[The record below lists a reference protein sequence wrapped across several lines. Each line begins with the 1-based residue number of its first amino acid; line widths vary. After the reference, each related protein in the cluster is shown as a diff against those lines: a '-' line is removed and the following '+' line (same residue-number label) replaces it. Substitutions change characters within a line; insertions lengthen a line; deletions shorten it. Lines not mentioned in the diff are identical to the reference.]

1 MSNTDRIWER
11 WGQIDPYYGVLA
23 HDRFNKAN
31 IHANRD
37 EFFATGEDFIARL
50 LGRLERHFGPLKLDR
65 ALDHG
70 CGVGRLT
77 LPLARRFGEVVGLDV
92 SPAMLSE
99 AKVNARRGGLKNVA
113 FGLAD
118 DQLTNAPG
126 DFDFVNSYIVLQHV
140 PVKRGI
146 AIMIALLDKVR
157 PGGGFQIHLSVRTDH
172 WRSRALWWSS
182 IHIPGV
188 KIIQN
193 VMAGR
198 AWNAPAM
205 QMNDYPLQTVLTKLV
220 ERGITDLLV
229 SAERHDK
236 FVTCSIIGKKA
247 LAPALSGTATAA

>member
-11 WGQIDPYYGVLA
+11 WGRIDPYYGVLA
-23 HDRFNKAN
+23 HDRFSTAN
-31 IHANRD
+31 IETSRD
-37 EFFATGEDFIARL
+37 EFFATGETHVAKLMARF
-50 LGRLERHFGPLKLDR
+50 EECFGPLDRGR

-77 LPLARRFGEVVGLDV
+77 LPLARRFGEVVGVDV

-99 AKVNARRGGLKNVA
+99 AAANTRRTGLANIRYA
-113 FGLAD
+113 LAD
-118 DQLTNAPG
+118 DRLTTAQG
-126 DFDFVNSYIVLQHV
+126 EFDFVNSYIVLQHV
-140 PVKRGI
+140 PVRRGI
-146 AIMIALLDKVR
+146 PILLALVEKTR
-157 PGGGFQIHLSVRTDH
+157 PGGGFQIHLSVRTDG

-205 QMNDYPLQTVLTKLV
+205 QMNDYPLGLVLTELAR
-220 ERGITDLLV
+220 RGITDLLV

-236 FVTCSIIGKKA
+236 FVTCSLIGRKPP
-247 LAPALSGTATAA
+247 L

>member
-11 WGQIDPYYGVLA
+11 WGRIDPYYGVLA
-23 HDRFNKAN
+23 HDRFSTAN
-31 IHANRD
+31 IETSRD
-37 EFFATGEDFIARL
+37 EFFATGETHIAKLMARF
-50 LGRLERHFGPLKLDR
+50 ERCFGPLDRGR

-77 LPLARRFGEVVGLDV
+77 LPLARRFGEVVGIDV

-99 AKVNARRGGLKNVA
+99 AAANTRRTGLANIRYA
-113 FGLAD
+113 LAD
-118 DQLTNAPG
+118 DRLTTAQG
-126 DFDFVNSYIVLQHV
+126 EFDFVNSYIVLQHV
-140 PVKRGI
+140 PVRRGI
-146 AIMIALLDKVR
+146 PILLALVEKTR
-157 PGGGFQIHLSVRTDH
+157 PGGGFQIHLSVRTDG

-205 QMNDYPLQTVLTKLV
+205 QMNDYPLGLVLTELAR
-220 ERGITDLLV
+220 RGITDLLV

-236 FVTCSIIGKKA
+236 FVTCSLIGRKPP
-247 LAPALSGTATAA
+247 L

>member
-11 WGQIDPYYGVLA
+11 WGRIDPYYGVLA
-23 HDRFNKAN
+23 HDRFTAAN
-31 IHANRD
+31 INAHRD
-37 EFFATGEDFIARL
+37 EFFATGETFIARL
-50 LGRLERHFGPLKLDR
+50 LAQFERHFGPVNPGR

-70 CGVGRLT
+70 CGVGRLS
-77 LPLARRFGEVVGLDV
+77 LPMARRFHEVVGLDV

-99 AKVNARRGGLKNVA
+99 AKVNARRGGLKNLSFA
-113 FGLAD
+113 LAD
-118 DQLTNAPG
+118 DSLGNAPG
-126 DFDFVNSYIVLQHV
+126 QFDFVNSYIVLQHV

-146 AIMIALLDKVR
+146 PIMLALIDKVK
-157 PGGGFQIHLSVRTDH
+157 PGGGFLIHLSVRTDG

-193 VMAGR
+193 VLAGR
-198 AWNAPAM
+198 TWNAPAM

-236 FVTCSIIGKKA
+236 FVTCSLIGRKPEA
-247 LAPALSGTATAA
+247 